1 MQNRNAIEGAAPDG
15 THVAVRRARNGRGLF
30 ATRSFRAGETISRI
44 PGRIVHWKLLWKI
57 GGEFQAKC
65 IRFGPETYLD
75 PGDGPGRWLNH
86 SCEPNAAL
94 RKVNNRLVLF
104 AAEPIRAGAELT
116 IDYSTTIGD
125 DDVWTMR
132 CNCGRRA
139 CRKRIRNL
147 GTLPREMCEAYVTR
161 GMVPKFILATLEE

>member
-1 MQNRNAIEGAAPDG
+1 MAAIPE

-30 ATRSFRAGETISRI
+30 ATRVYRADQTIVRI
-44 PGRIVHWKLLWKI
+44 PGRVVHWKLLWKI
-57 GGEFQAKC
+57 GGEFQANC

-75 PGDGPGRWLNH
+75 PGEGPGRWLNH
-86 SCEPNAAL
+86 ACEPNAAL
-94 RKVNNRLVLF
+94 RKVNNQLFLF
-104 AAEPIRAGAELT
+104 AAEPVRAGAELT

-132 CNCGRRA
+132 CNCGRAR

-147 GTLPREMCEAYVTR
+147 GALPRDVRESYIAR
-161 GMVPKFILATLEE
+161 GMVPKFILATLND